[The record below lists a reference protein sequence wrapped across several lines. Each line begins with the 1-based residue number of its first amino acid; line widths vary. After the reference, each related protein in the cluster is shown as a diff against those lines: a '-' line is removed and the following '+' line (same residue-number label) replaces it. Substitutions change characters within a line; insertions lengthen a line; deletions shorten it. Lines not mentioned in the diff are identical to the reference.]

1 MTTKIGEDMGSSRLY
16 QRPYL
21 AESNL
26 VSYPMGQY
34 VPDFVKFNGDD
45 NKTTWQYVG

>member
-1 MTTKIGEDMGSSRLY
+1 MIKKKLGVDMGNP
-16 QRPYL
+16 QKPYS
-21 AESNL
+21 AEFDL
-26 VSYPMGQY
+26 VSYPMGQC